1 LRSGV
6 GSGLCAVKKQVD
18 DMAHLGMTR
27 GAGGHH
33 LRRQG
38 RIRPTG
44 PPNER
49 VDRFIAAQTQR
60 YKEEKAAEA
69 ALKRETEKLGATTQV
84 PMHRNQG
91 EPQFQVPAT
100 QVHARNLPERE
111 SLGIEAKIGKAH
123 AMANTAH
130 NLAASVRSD
139 FSKHMGSVEERFEAE
154 RQRVVELE
162 KEVATLRDAVKDAWF
177 STFWMYADVVQNVA
191 ILDRPP
197 PKAKILEIIEAPG
210 TAILFGEMVHTKEGP
225 AMQCRWVDPKVGQI
239 SAGWMLL
246 RDNDGNEIL
255 TNFRLVY

>member
-1 LRSGV
+1 
-6 GSGLCAVKKQVD
+6 
-18 DMAHLGMTR
+18 MAHLGMTR
-27 GAGGHH
+27 GAGGPHV
-33 LRRQG
+33 RRQG

-69 ALKRETEKLGATTQV
+69 ALKRETEKLVSTT
-84 PMHRNQG
+84 PI
-91 EPQFQVPAT
+91 EPQARVPPT
-100 QVHARNLPERE
+100 PVSTRSLEPPQERE

-139 FSKHMGSVEERFEAE
+139 FSKHMGSVEERFEGA

-162 KEVATLRDAVKDAWF
+162 KEVATLRDAAKDAWF

-191 ILDRPP
+191 ILDSPP
-197 PKAKILEIIEAPG
+197 PKAKILQIIEAPG
-210 TAILFGEMVHTKEGP
+210 TAILFGEMVQTKEGP

-246 RDNDGNEIL
+246 RDTDGNEIL

>member
-1 LRSGV
+1 
-6 GSGLCAVKKQVD
+6 
-18 DMAHLGMTR
+18 MTR
-27 GAGGHH
+27 GAGGPHV
-33 LRRQG
+33 RRQG

-69 ALKRETEKLGATTQV
+69 ALKRETEKLVSTAPIPTPTQTRQQERQ
-84 PMHRNQG
+84 P
-91 EPQFQVPAT
+91 PQ
-100 QVHARNLPERE
+100 ERE
-111 SLGIEAKIGKAH
+111 SQGIEARISKAH

-139 FSKHMGSVEERFEAE
+139 FSKHMGSVEERFEAA

-162 KEVATLRDAVKDAWF
+162 REVATLRDAAKDAWF

-191 ILDRPP
+191 ILDSPP
-197 PKAKILEIIEAPG
+197 PKAKIMEIIEAPG
-210 TAILFGEMVHTKEGP
+210 TAILFGEMVQTKEGP